1 MKVLDLT
8 TWWAGPSA
16 TALLALLG
24 ADVVHVES
32 TRHVDGVRMTG
43 GMFAPRPD
51 WWELSAFFLQVN
63 LNKRDLTIDLGMPAG
78 RELALQLIAGS
89 DLIVENFTPRV
100 LEGFDLAQD
109 AVRRTNPAAVFV
121 RMPAFGLAGPW
132 RDRPGFAQTMEQMS
146 GLAWLTGHVDDQPR
160 IQRGPCD
167 PNGGLHAAFAA
178 LVALHHRDRTGDGA
192 FIEAPM
198 FEAALNVAAEQT
210 VEYTAYGNLMQ
221 RDGNRSPWAAPQGI
235 YACSGV
241 EEWLAVAVEDDEHWR
256 ALCKVVGRDDWAGDP
271 ALGSHDGRRQHHDRL
286 DEGLIEWA
294 ATQPLADAVDA
305 LLAVGVPAGAA
316 TDPRRGRDHPQMSV
330 TGYFEQVAHPVAGT
344 HATPTAPFRFRSI
357 DTWVTSYAPTL
368 GEHNAEVLGE
378 LGLGP
383 DDLARLEADGV
394 IGTRPVGV

>member
-1 MKVLDLT
+1 M
-8 TWWAGPSA
+8 
-16 TALLALLG
+16 
-24 ADVVHVES
+24 
-32 TRHVDGVRMTG
+32 
-43 GMFAPRPD
+43 
-51 WWELSAFFLQVN
+51 N
-63 LNKRDLTIDLGMPAG
+63 LNKRDLTIDLATPAG
-78 RELALQLIAGS
+78 KDLALQLIAGS

-100 LEGFDLAQD
+100 LEGFDLAQET
-109 AVRRTNPAAVFV
+109 VRRTNPAAVFV

-178 LVALHHRDRTGDGA
+178 LVALHDRDRTGDGA

-235 YACSGV
+235 YAAA
-241 EEWLAVAVEDDEHWR
+241 EPEHWLAVAVEDDEQWR

-271 ALGSHDGRRQHHDRL
+271 ALASHAGRRRHHDLL
-286 DEGLIEWA
+286 DADLAQWA
-294 ATQPLADAVDA
+294 ASQPLAEAVEA
-305 LLAVGVPAGAA
+305 LLAVGVPAGSA
-316 TDPRRGRDHPQMSV
+316 TDPRRGRDHPQLSA
-330 TGYFEQVAHPVAGT
+330 TGYFEQVVHPVAGT
-344 HATPTAPFRFRSI
+344 HATPTAPFHFRSV
-357 DTWVTSYAPTL
+357 DSWVTSYAPTL
-368 GEHNAEVLGE
+368 GQHNHEILAE

-383 DDLARLEADGV
+383 EDLARLEAEGV